1 MPVLDF
7 VFSFFLSV
15 FPLLCS
21 SVRTLFFL
29 TVFFFF
35 FLFFLSGEFCFTFSV
50 LAVTL
55 IVLVV
60 SVLVVVAVAVV
71 VVAVVVVVVAVV
83 VTVAAVVAW
92 FIWLLVAG
100 GLVVWGLIFLGGGLV
115 GFSFM
120 STTVTETA
128 VVLVKH
134 QKSFNNLPLKNG
146 GFI

>member
-1 MPVLDF
+1 M
-7 VFSFFLSV
+7 
-15 FPLLCS
+15 
-21 SVRTLFFL
+21 
-29 TVFFFF
+29 
-35 FLFFLSGEFCFTFSV
+35 
-50 LAVTL
+50 
-55 IVLVV
+55 I
-60 SVLVVVAVAVV
+60 VLVVVAVAVV
-71 VVAVVVVVVAVV
+71 VVAVAVVVVAVV

-134 QKSFNNLPLKNG
+134 QKSFNNLPFMSANSEIKKRWIYLVTLPIIQFGSSQPQLEEKHG
-146 GFI
+146 ERAYTAG